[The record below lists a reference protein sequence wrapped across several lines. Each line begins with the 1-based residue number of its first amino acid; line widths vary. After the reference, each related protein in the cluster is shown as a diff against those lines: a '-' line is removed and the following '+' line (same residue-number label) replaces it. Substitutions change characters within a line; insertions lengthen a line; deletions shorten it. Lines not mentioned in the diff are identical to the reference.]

1 MPNALV
7 QESFERC
14 EAAGDFAEKFYAVF
28 LNASPK
34 IAPHFAAT
42 DFEKQRKLLRATV
55 YLLVTRDVDDPQA
68 FAALERIGRSHSR
81 SELNIRPALY
91 DLWLD
96 SVCSTA
102 TQLDPDWTPE
112 LEAAWREQLR
122 PGIEAITALY

>member
-7 QESFERC
+7 RDSFKRC
-14 EAAGDFAEKFYAVF
+14 EAAGDFAKEFYAVF
-28 LNASPK
+28 LNASPE

-42 DFEKQRKLLRATV
+42 DFAKQRKLLRATV
-55 YLLVTRDVDDPQA
+55 YILVTRDVDDPQA

-96 SVCSTA
+96 SVCSTV
-102 TQLDPDWTPE
+102 TRLDPDWTPE
-112 LEAAWREQLR
+112 LEAAWRGQLR
-122 PGIEAITALY
+122 PGINAITALY

>member
-28 LNASPK
+28 LDASPE

-42 DFEKQRKLLRATV
+42 DFDKQRKLLRATV
-55 YLLVTRDVDDPQA
+55 YILVTRDVDDPEA

-81 SELNIRPALY
+81 SELNVRPALY

-96 SVCSTA
+96 SVCSTV
-102 TQLDPDWTPE
+102 TRLDPDWTPE

-122 PGIEAITALY
+122 PGIDAITALY

>member
-7 QESFERC
+7 RESFARC
-14 EAAGDFAEKFYAVF
+14 EAAGDFADVFYAVF
-28 LNASPK
+28 LDASPE

-42 DFEKQRKLLRATV
+42 DFAAQHKLLRATV
-55 YLLVTRDVDDPQA
+55 YILVTRDADDPQA

-96 SVCSTA
+96 SVCSTV

-112 LEAAWREQLR
+112 LETAWQEQLR
-122 PGIEAITALY
+122 PGITAITALY